1 MYVEYAR
8 CQPCLLTLL
17 TLVDCCSQLRGV
29 IDTSREYILGL
40 TMELE
45 RRRLVAEEPDNV
57 KRQLE
62 LAAYFAHCDLQ
73 PAHQQL
79 ALQSAVRSR
88 PFPLPLASSWLISFQ
103 NEFDLCRWA
112 FGRRRK
118 TTLRPPSLLDDCS
131 LLTPRL
137 R

>member
-1 MYVEYAR
+1 MYVEHAR
-8 CQPCLLTLL
+8 CHLCLLPLL
-17 TLVDCCSQLRGV
+17 TLVNCCSQLRGV

-62 LAAYFAHCDLQ
+62 LAAYFTHCDLQ

-79 ALQSAVRSR
+79 ALQSAVRS
-88 PFPLPLASSWLISFQ
+88 
-103 NEFDLCRWA
+103 
-112 FGRRRK
+112 
-118 TTLRPPSLLDDCS
+118 
-131 LLTPRL
+131 
-137 R
+137 